1 MNTRRRR
8 ERQRRRPL
16 LCHTHTH
23 THRAQRSHRV
33 RSTFTSKTLPNPT
46 FALVRTQKKPADAEA
61 KKQVEQLLELKRAH
75 KKAQKKKQK
84 AREGKSLRK
93 TKTWRP
99 LSRTQSNVMESTASA
114 AAGTSLDD
122 DDDDD
127 GDEGSLGGI
136 ERSDSMPQQVRFPP
150 SLSSSHTHTH
160 SLSPPPLVRSCS
172 ADPALKKG
180 FNVLVA
186 DIPDSDVRPQSLQE
200 DHPAHEQRR
209 RTRQGSR
216 ELGGGSREW

>member
-1 MNTRRRR
+1 MASPPVSPSLTRTTSETDSTGNLTPAPTWTSDQEARLAYCQDQLKQAQKKWSDRQELWIR
-8 ERQRRRPL
+8 E
-16 LCHTHTH
+16 
-23 THRAQRSHRV
+23 
-33 RSTFTSKTLPNPT
+33 
-46 FALVRTQKKPADAEA
+46 KKPADAEA

-136 ERSDSMPQQVRFPP
+136 ERSDSMPQQTSGRNPFKKIIRRM
-150 SLSSSHTHTH
+150 SSAGG
-160 SLSPPPLVRSCS
+160 PG
-172 ADPALKKG
+172 KG
-180 FNVLVA
+180 RGNSVA
-186 DIPDSDVRPQSLQE
+186 EAESGDGARNEV
-200 DHPAHEQRR
+200 
-209 RTRQGSR
+209 
-216 ELGGGSREW
+216 